1 MTRDQI
7 KDIQLNYPEAY
18 EAVVGSLYEWPTS
31 GLIAEIK
38 RWMPQSEFMKLIH
51 QAEKNNEN

>member
-1 MTRDQI
+1 MTKDQI
-7 KDIQLNYPEAY
+7 NQIKLDHPEAY
-18 EAVVGSLYEWPTS
+18 EAVINGLYEWPTS
-31 GLIAEIK
+31 GLIEEIK

>member
-1 MTRDQI
+1 MTKDQI

-18 EAVVGSLYEWPTS
+18 EAVIDSLYQWPTS

-51 QAEKNNEN
+51 QAEKNGE